1 MKIGRILILS
11 SVLTPLFISC
21 EDVLE
26 TKTVNEWDENKVWNL
41 SDLAQGVLMQAY
53 SAIPNTPN
61 CFDINFLDVAT
72 DNAVTNSY
80 ASNIYKAAI
89 GGITGAD
96 NPIGNWDVCYKQMQ
110 NIHEFMEKGLRDDL
124 SYDRVNP
131 ETDAAIKKRLEGEAL
146 FLRAWWGFAL
156 LQRYGGRTD
165 DGEALGYP
173 IITRFITIEEGKHP
187 ENFKRNTY
195 QECVH
200 QIMEDC
206 DQAMKKLPDTYTGDD
221 AIVGIENTG
230 RATSLAAAVLKSRV
244 ALYSASPAFQSSKI
258 VTLNHGADYSIA
270 DQEAYQKQWEYA
282 ALISNAVLLLDGFGS
297 YTPLTASNLADAPT
311 TTPADF
317 VFRNYYNTNG
327 METNHFP
334 PFYRGAAHTVPS
346 QNLVDAFP
354 AIDGYPIG
362 VSKQYDPDFPYAN
375 RDKRLDL
382 NVYYQGR
389 QFGDNSTSIDVVA
402 GGKDSKEFHHQ
413 ASRTGYYLAKFMSK
427 KKDMLT
433 PTQMLSAIHYN
444 PLLRKSEVFLNFAEA
459 SNEAWGPKVKG
470 PDCQYS
476 AYDVLKMIRHLS
488 GGLPENDAY
497 LEEMSASKELFRKLV
512 QNERRLELAFENQ
525 RYFDMR
531 RWLLPL
537 DESVKGVIVTRD
549 ANGTLSY
556 ATETVEERKFND
568 VRFYYLPLP
577 HAELLKNPNLKNNIG
592 WDNN

>member
-1 MKIGRILILS
+1 MKIGSILILS
-11 SVLTPLFISC
+11 ALSSLFLSC
-21 EDVLE
+21 EDVLD
-26 TKTVNEWDENKVWNL
+26 TKTVNEWDDNKVWKL

-61 CFDINFLDVAT
+61 CFDNNFLDAAT

-80 ASNIYKAAI
+80 GSGVYKAAI

-96 NPIGNWDVCYKQMQ
+96 NPIGNWDGCYKQMQ
-110 NIHEFMEKGLRDDL
+110 NIHEFLEKGLRDDL
-124 SYDRVNP
+124 SYDRTNP

-165 DGEALGYP
+165 EGEALGYP
-173 IITRFITIEEGKHP
+173 IITHFVTIEEAKQLDK
-187 ENFKRNTY
+187 FKRNTY
-195 QECVH
+195 QECVR
-200 QIMEDC
+200 QILQDC
-206 DQAMKKLPDTYTGDD
+206 DLAMKKLPATYTGDD
-221 AIVGIENTG
+221 AIVGVGNIG
-230 RATSLAAAVLKSRV
+230 RATSMAAAVLKSRV
-244 ALYSASPAFQSSKI
+244 ALYSASPAFQSSDTI
-258 VTLNHGADYSIA
+258 TLNHGSDYSVI
-270 DQEAYQKQWEYA
+270 DPEGYQKQWEQA
-282 ALISNAVLLLDGFGS
+282 ALISNAVLQLQDFGK
-297 YTPLTASNLADAPT
+297 YTPLKANNIADAPT
-311 TTPADF
+311 TTPTDF
-317 VFRNYYNTNG
+317 VFRSYFNTNG
-327 METNHFP
+327 MEANHFP
-334 PFYRGAAHTVPS
+334 PFYRGTAHTVPS

-362 VSKQYDPDFPYAN
+362 ESAEYDPDFPYEK
-375 RDKRLDL
+375 RDKRLVL

-389 QFGDNSTSIDVVA
+389 SFGDNNTNIDVVA
-402 GGKDSKEFHHQ
+402 GGKDSKEFHPQ
-413 ASRTGYYLAKFMSK
+413 ASRTGYYLAKFMSR
-427 KKDMLT
+427 KKDMLA
-433 PTQMLSAIHYN
+433 PIQKLSAIHYN

-497 LEEMSASKELFRKLV
+497 LEEMSASKEQFRKLV

>member
-1 MKIGRILILS
+1 MRFDRILILALLS
-11 SVLTPLFISC
+11 SMFISC

-26 TKTVNEWDENKVWNL
+26 TKTVNEWDDNKVWKL

-61 CFDINFLDVAT
+61 CFDNNFLDAAT

-80 ASNIYKAAI
+80 GSGVYKTAI

-96 NPIGNWDVCYKQMQ
+96 NPIGNWDVSYKQMQ
-110 NIHEFMEKGLRDDL
+110 HIHEFMEKGLRDDL
-124 SYDRVNP
+124 SYDRTNP
-131 ETDAAIKKRLEGEAL
+131 EVDAAIKKRLEGEAL

-173 IITRFITIEEGKHP
+173 IVTHFITIEEAKHP
-187 ENFKRNTY
+187 EKFKRNTY
-195 QECVH
+195 QECVK
-200 QIMEDC
+200 QIIDDC
-206 DQAMKKLPDTYTGDD
+206 DLAMKKLPDTYTGDD
-221 AIVGIENTG
+221 AITGVANIG

-244 ALYSASPAFQSSKI
+244 SLYSASPAFQSSKVI
-258 VTLNHGADYSIA
+258 TLNNGSDYSIINL
-270 DQEAYQKQWEYA
+270 EAYQKQWEYA
-282 ALISNAVLLLDGFGS
+282 ALISNAVLQLSGFGD
-297 YTPLTASNLADAPT
+297 YTPLKASDIADAPT
-311 TTPADF
+311 TTPTDF
-317 VFRNYYNTNG
+317 VFRSYFNTNG
-327 METNHFP
+327 MESNHFP
-334 PFYRGAAHTVPS
+334 PFYRGGAHTVPS

-354 AIDGYPIG
+354 AIDGYPI
-362 VSKQYDPDFPYAN
+362 SESDAYDPDFPYAN

-389 QFGDNSTSIDVVA
+389 QFGDNTTRIDVVA
-402 GGKDSKEFHHQ
+402 GGKDSQEFHHH
-413 ASRTGYYLAKFMSK
+413 ASRTGYYLSKFMSV
-427 KKDMLT
+427 KKDMLA
-433 PTQMLSAIHYN
+433 PTQSLSAIHYN

-470 PDCQYS
+470 PDCKYS

-488 GGLPENDAY
+488 GGLPETDSY
-497 LEEMSASKELFRKLV
+497 LEKMSTSKELFRQLI

-537 DESVKGVIVTRD
+537 DEAVQGVTVTRD
-549 ANGTLSY
+549 ANGDLSY
-556 ATETVEERKFND
+556 TPKVVENRNFND

-577 HAELLKNPNLKNNIG
+577 YAERLKNPNLKNNIG
-592 WDNN
+592 WNKN